1 MTIHSALP
9 GLPEPF
15 SGEKLCSRRV
25 NGTSA
30 QVREDTNWR
39 WLLFVDNSIARKY
52 NSTPVQSLLFKPD
65 ATRLVPE
72 YMQLMCAGLALAGS
86 PVNRALQLGL
96 GGGAINR
103 FLVEKFAIGEL
114 VTVELYAEIID
125 IYHSYFGGIKARGG
139 DAIIQGSAENFP
151 GQYSGEPFDY
161 VFIDLF
167 DHNGLPE
174 YCYTTDFF
182 VSLGNIVKDKG
193 MIAINVP
200 FREQHSLEQL
210 FIALRGLFCCVSF
223 CEIPE
228 HANLVLFASRYE
240 MVVNEQLSGRLDT
253 LLDIC
258 VPECLANRVTA
269 PSLSYY

>member
-1 MTIHSALP
+1 MPIHSLLP
-9 GLPEPF
+9 DLPTPF
-15 SGEKLCSRRV
+15 SGEKIFSCRV

-30 QVREDTNWR
+30 QVREDANWR

-52 NSTPVQSLLFKPD
+52 DSTPVQSLLFKPD
-65 ATRLVPE
+65 TTRLVPD
-72 YMQLMCAGLALAGS
+72 YMQLMCAGLALASS

-125 IYHSYFGGIKARGG
+125 IYHNYFGEIKAGG
-139 DAIIQGSAENFP
+139 VDKIIQGSAEYFP
-151 GQYSGEPFDY
+151 GQYSGQPFDY
-161 VFIDLF
+161 VFLDLF

-182 VSLGNIVKDKG
+182 ITLGNIVNEKG
-193 MIAINVP
+193 IIAINVP

-210 FIALRGLFCCVSF
+210 FIALRAQYCYVSF

-228 HANLVLFASRYE
+228 HSNLVLFASRQE
-240 MVVNEQLSGRLDT
+240 MTVNEQLCGQLDA

-258 VPECLANRVTA
+258 VPDYLGNRVTA
-269 PSLSYY
+269 PPLSHH